1 MTRSRNKIIQKI
13 LDRSNDPRIKKVLE
27 ARKEKI
33 KEENDALLDHYYRTD
48 SAKYNFQDV
57 DFSLFNLIL
66 STIDFSKP
74 EFQDKSPLDMMRT
87 LYAIQWPYM
96 AKLINE
102 NLQMKTFLVENAF
115 DRIEEM
121 EDFTPFKVA
130 LTDII
135 KTETDPTVNAKT
147 ALNKIKNAAKL
158 RSKMAKKGISI

>member
-1 MTRSRNKIIQKI
+1 MTSSRNKIIQKI

-27 ARKEKI
+27 ERKAKI
-33 KEENDALLDHYYRTD
+33 KEENDNLLNHYYTTD
-48 SAKYNFQDV
+48 SAKYNFTDV

-74 EFQDKSPLDMMRT
+74 EFQDKTSLDMMRA

-121 EDFTPFKVA
+121 EEYTPFKTA
-130 LTDII
+130 LLNII
-135 KTETDPTVNAKT
+135 QTETDPTINAKT
-147 ALNKIKNAAKL
+147 ALNKIKHAAKT
-158 RSKMAKKGISI
+158 RSKLARKGIQI

>member
-1 MTRSRNKIIQKI
+1 
-13 LDRSNDPRIKKVLE
+13 VLE
-27 ARKEKI
+27 KRKKEI
-33 KEENDALLDHYYRTD
+33 KEENDNLLNHYYTTD
-48 SAKYNFQDV
+48 SAKYNFVDV

-66 STIDFSKP
+66 STVDFSKP
-74 EFQDKSPLDMMRT
+74 DYQDKTPLDMMRV

-130 LTDII
+130 LMDII

-147 ALNKIKNAAKL
+147 ALNKIKNAART
-158 RSKMAKKGISI
+158 RSKLARKGILI

>member
-1 MTRSRNKIIQKI
+1 MTRSRNKIINKI
-13 LDRSNDPRIKKVLE
+13 LERNNDPRIKKIME
-27 ARKEKI
+27 ERKAKI
-33 KEENDALLDHYYRTD
+33 KEENDTLLDHYYRTD

-66 STIDFSKP
+66 SSIDFSKP
-74 EFQDKSPLDMMRT
+74 EFEGKSQLDMMRT

-121 EDFTPFKVA
+121 EEFTPFKVA
-130 LTDII
+130 LHDII

-158 RSKMAKKGISI
+158 RSKMARKGIVV